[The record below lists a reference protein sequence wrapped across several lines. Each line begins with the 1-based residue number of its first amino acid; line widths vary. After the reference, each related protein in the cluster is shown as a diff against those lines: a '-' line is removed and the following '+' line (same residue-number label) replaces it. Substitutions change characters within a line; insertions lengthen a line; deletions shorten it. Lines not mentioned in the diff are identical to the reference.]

1 MHFTKNSIYL
11 LIGATAASAIP
22 LDGSTFYRLAARGA
36 NYQKSCNRV
45 IPNGDGKTT
54 YEDKATKA
62 FGDAGALSQWTQ
74 TGKDSQGNAF
84 TESTAY
90 NHYFADKDK
99 TQVTRMMQVIYNSRL
114 PVDDNDG
121 GQGYWF
127 DIHCG
132 SDQDKDTCGSGQVL
146 AGTDARPGK
155 SSVSQ

>member
-11 LIGATAASAIP
+11 LMGATAASAIP
-22 LDGSTFYRLAARGA
+22 LDGSTFHRLAARGVK
-36 NYQKSCNRV
+36 YQASCDRK

-54 YEDKATKA
+54 YKDKANKA
-62 FGDAGALSQWTQ
+62 FGDAGTLAQYTQ
-74 TGKDSQGNAF
+74 QGKDSNGNAF
-84 TESTAY
+84 IDSTAY
-90 NHYFADKDK
+90 SHYFADRDQD
-99 TQVTRMMQVIYNSRL
+99 QVKRMMQVIYNSRI
-114 PVDDNDG
+114 PVKEG

-132 SDQDKDTCGSGQVL
+132 SDQDKDTCGSGQSL